1 MGLTVPDQAMVK
13 GALLTGWFFTLRASE
28 LLPHGDGSD
37 PLDRAIRPA
46 DVAFYKGGQACLGT
60 VADEVVIQVRS
71 SKTDQFGRGQARSH
85 HRSGGDLCP
94 VEAASTTTSSL
105 ADPAGPAATGWGPQQ
120 QTASWSSQF
129 NRTRTNAKADLEVPP
144 SREHAKTF
152 AYVGGPTP
160 IVQLPP
166 MGAAKTPRL
175 HATSKG

>member
-1 MGLTVPDQAMVK
+1 MG
-13 GALLTGWFFTLRASE
+13 
-28 LLPHGDGSD
+28 
-37 PLDRAIRPA
+37 I
-46 DVAFYKGGQACLGT
+46 
-60 VADEVVIQVRS
+60 
-71 SKTDQFGRGQARSH
+71 
-85 HRSGGDLCP
+85 
-94 VEAASTTTSSL
+94 TT
-105 ADPAGPAATGWGPQQ
+105 ANGY
-120 QTASWSSQF
+120 SWSSQF